1 MDNIK
6 KIHLIG
12 IGGAG
17 MSGIAEI
24 LINLD
29 YEISGSDLIETPITK
44 RLETLGAKIFYN
56 HDASNVIEKDLVVI
70 SSAISKENLEVSEA
84 EKLKIPIIKRA
95 EMLAN
100 LMTLKESVAIA
111 GSHGKTTITC
121 ILAHIFSCNDLDP
134 TYIIGGKVESFASNA
149 KLGKGEHIITE
160 ADESD
165 GSFLL
170 LRPHKAVIANIDN
183 DHLETYDNSLEELK
197 KSFKDFCLNTP
208 FQGRIFANGDSIE
221 VTEVIE
227 NLPRNVSS
235 FGFSDNND
243 FQILDFTQNKD
254 GSDFV
259 LFDKKNNNKMSFK
272 TNMIG
277 KHNIL
282 NTTAAITVSLDE
294 GISYEGIKQAL
305 EKFIV
310 IERRFQLISENV
322 FEKDIILIDDYGHHP
337 EELRVSINTAKEVW
351 PDREVL
357 VVFQPHRYTRTKALF
372 EDFVSILSDCKNL
385 ILLEIYPAS
394 EEPIKGYESEDLIKQ
409 IKIKNPEAI
418 LVNGIEEAYQE
429 MQKFNKDNFI
439 FLTQGAGNTSALA
452 SKFKIK
458 VN

>member
-149 KLGKGEHIITE
+149 KLGKGKHIITE

-259 LFDKKNNNKMSFK
+259 LFDKNNNNKMSFK

>member
-1 MDNIK
+1 MNDIK

-29 YEISGSDLIETPITK
+29 YEISGSDLVNTSITK
-44 RLETLGAKIFYN
+44 RLESLGAKIFYT
-56 HDASNVIEKDLVVI
+56 HDASNVAEKDLVVI
-70 SSAISKENLEVSEA
+70 SSAISNKNLEVSEA
-84 EKLKIPIIKRA
+84 EKLKIPVIKRA

-100 LMTLKESVAIA
+100 LMMLKESVAIA

-121 ILAHIFSCNDLDP
+121 ILAHIFSSNELDP

-149 KLGKGEHIITE
+149 KLGKGKHIFTE

-183 DHLETYDNSLEELK
+183 DHLETYDNSLEKLK
-197 KSFKDFCLNTP
+197 QSFKDFCLRTP
-208 FQGRIFANGDSIE
+208 FQGRIFANGDSPE
-221 VTEVIE
+221 VLEVIE
-227 NLPRNVSS
+227 NLPRNVSL
-235 FGFSDNND
+235 FGFSENNN
-243 FQILDFTQNKD
+243 FQVLNFTQDKD
-254 GSDFV
+254 GSNFV
-259 LFDKKNNNKMSFK
+259 LFDKENNKEMSFK
-272 TNMIG
+272 TNMLG

-282 NTTAAITVSLDE
+282 NAAAAITVSLDE

-337 EELRVSINTAKEVW
+337 EELRVSINTVKEVW
-351 PDREVL
+351 PDREML

-385 ILLEIYPAS
+385 ILMEIYPAS

-409 IKIKNPEAI
+409 IKAKNSKAI
-418 LVNGIEEAYQE
+418 LVNGIKEAYKE
-429 MQKFNKDNFI
+429 MQKFNQDNFI

-452 SKFKIK
+452 AKFKTQ

>member
-259 LFDKKNNNKMSFK
+259 LFDKNNNNKMSFK

>member
-1 MDNIK
+1 MNDIK

-29 YEISGSDLIETPITK
+29 YEISGSDLVHTPITK
-44 RLETLGAKIFYN
+44 RLESLGAKIFYT
-56 HDASNVIEKDLVVI
+56 HDASNVVEKDLVVI
-70 SSAISKENLEVSEA
+70 SSAISQENLEVSEA
-84 EKLKIPIIKRA
+84 EKLKIPVIKRA

-100 LMTLKESVAIA
+100 LMMLKESVAIA

-121 ILAHIFSCNDLDP
+121 ILAHIFSCNELDP

-149 KLGKGEHIITE
+149 KLGKGNHIFTE

-183 DHLETYDNSLEELK
+183 DHLETYDNSLQKLK
-197 KSFKDFCLNTP
+197 QSFKDFCLRTP
-208 FQGRIFANGDSIE
+208 FQGRIFANGDSPE
-221 VTEVIE
+221 VIEVIE
-227 NLPRNVSS
+227 NLPRNVSL
-235 FGFSDNND
+235 FGFSENND
-243 FQILDFTQNKD
+243 FQILNFTQDKD
-254 GSDFV
+254 GSNFIF
-259 LFDKKNNNKMSFK
+259 FDKQNNNEMSFK
-272 TNMIG
+272 TNMLG

-282 NTTAAITVSLDE
+282 NAAAAITVSLDE

-310 IERRFQLISENV
+310 IERRFQIISEKV

-351 PDREVL
+351 PNRELL

-385 ILLEIYPAS
+385 ILMEIYPAS

-409 IKIKNPEAI
+409 IKAKNPNAI
-418 LVNGIEEAYQE
+418 LVNGIEEAHQE

-452 SKFKIK
+452 AKFKTE